1 MRTTAAIQPGR
12 YELHSL
18 RGRPLRVRT
27 FDIGQ
32 LLLYAVG
39 IQILLVLAS
48 ISFGAELPPSVAAP
62 AVLVSTHQPFSTTV
76 PIIAAAKDGDALAVT
91 PVTLKWNPSADSS
104 DLVRISVE
112 GAPTDPG
119 AQIFQSQ
126 ASIAALSAAFA
137 WQTPWQGAAWEI
149 GKVPLSDG
157 SAVNA
162 PLAVAMIASAAGV
175 AYPADTAV
183 IADLNPDGSLAPV
196 PQMSARIDAAAR
208 AGLKKIVIASVQP
221 FEWVDGKEVD
231 LTLKARSLGLTCVT
245 AKTLAEASSLV
256 LGRPLPS
263 VPTLADDSAPA
274 LAPALYQ
281 SLESDCN
288 TQLALLEKNRAAW
301 PVTPAQQAALPL
313 WQKSLW
319 SEALIHFQNGVS
331 LLRAKKVYAA
341 RGELGETV
349 AEVAALTSLADDS
362 PPVAALTIQ
371 AKGLIA
377 EYTAA
382 LAKVSDHQEELQNG
396 LVAAEMADWANGIV
410 ASLEGAQNLVYQT
423 SGAQSQALPEQRKL
437 AQIELAVA
445 VRKAEA
451 QRDRIASFAALR
463 DTLIAGNT
471 VPVYDRAGLWLPELI
486 PAHLALGESF
496 VLRLQKADAS
506 LADSLIYDP
515 ALTAQTRLLRDRKAA
530 WDARENVRQIAA
542 ADSATAANAASP
554 LQNVG
559 FTPGAAYQ
567 PPRAS
572 AQEPK
577 PKTAAALS
585 DTEQTLRWVN
595 DYTEMALLYD
605 RYFQFGGSFHP
616 RDMEWTVED
625 RAVLNAMLANADL
638 AARQGIQAAASTGVD
653 TSMLAMVYE
662 RASALRDSPLDSSRM
677 EALRQL
683 WRCNLLGNTAW
694 QLASIPKAEA
704 LPSAQQPALTPA
716 VEHPAPAP
724 VEEPVR
730 VAEAADEAS
739 MLARLNN
746 IPDPDPNPAPQDP
759 GQPKIPQPLP
769 ENRPESPRIDPQP
782 IPISTTASN
791 DSSSEEIRRAE
802 VVTD

>member
-1 MRTTAAIQPGR
+1 
-12 YELHSL
+12 
-18 RGRPLRVRT
+18 
-27 FDIGQ
+27 
-32 LLLYAVG
+32 
-39 IQILLVLAS
+39 
-48 ISFGAELPPSVAAP
+48 
-62 AVLVSTHQPFSTTV
+62 
-76 PIIAAAKDGDALAVT
+76 
-91 PVTLKWNPSADSS
+91 
-104 DLVRISVE
+104 
-112 GAPTDPG
+112 
-119 AQIFQSQ
+119 
-126 ASIAALSAAFA
+126 
-137 WQTPWQGAAWEI
+137 
-149 GKVPLSDG
+149 
-157 SAVNA
+157 
-162 PLAVAMIASAAGV
+162 
-175 AYPADTAV
+175 
-183 IADLNPDGSLAPV
+183 
-196 PQMSARIDAAAR
+196 
-208 AGLKKIVIASVQP
+208 
-221 FEWVDGKEVD
+221 
-231 LTLKARSLGLTCVT
+231 
-245 AKTLAEASSLV
+245 
-256 LGRPLPS
+256 
-263 VPTLADDSAPA
+263 
-274 LAPALYQ
+274 
-281 SLESDCN
+281 
-288 TQLALLEKNRAAW
+288 
-301 PVTPAQQAALPL
+301 
-313 WQKSLW
+313 
-319 SEALIHFQNGVS
+319 VS

-349 AEVAALTSLADDS
+349 AEVAALTSLTGEI
-362 PPVAALTIQ
+362 PPVDTLTSESKALV
-371 AKGLIA
+371 A

-396 LVAAEMADWANGIV
+396 LVAAEMADWVQGIV

-437 AQIELAVA
+437 AQIQLAVA

-451 QRDRIASFAALR
+451 QRDRIASFATLR
-463 DTLIAGNT
+463 DTLTAGNT
-471 VPVYDRAGLWLPELI
+471 VAVYDRAGLWLPQLI

-515 ALTAQTRLLRDRKAA
+515 ALTAQTLLLRDRKAA

-542 ADSATAANAASP
+542 ADSAAAANAASP
-554 LQNVG
+554 VQNVG
-559 FTPGAAYQ
+559 FNPGAAYQ

-572 AQEPK
+572 QEAK

-638 AARQGIQAAASTGVD
+638 AARQGIAAAASTGVD
-653 TSMLAMVYE
+653 TSMLAMIYE

-704 LPSAQQPALTPA
+704 LPSSTQPAVAPA
-716 VEHPAPAP
+716 VDHPASAP
-724 VEEPVR
+724 VQEPVR

-746 IPDPDPNPAPQDP
+746 IPDPDPSPAPQDP

-769 ENRPESPRIDPQP
+769 ESRPESPRIDPQP
-782 IPISTTASN
+782 IPISTTVSN
-791 DSSSEEIRRAE
+791 DNSSEEIRRAE
-802 VVTD
+802 LVTD